1 MAKPSPVFLWLDL
14 EMTGLDPESCAIV
27 EVAALITGPDLEPR
41 DEFERVVW
49 QPDEVLARMEP
60 IVREMHAKSGLTDR
74 VRASAHS
81 LRETERDLFDLVARH
96 CGPGEG
102 LLAGNTIHHD
112 RRFLARYMPLVER
125 YLSYRQVDVSSLK
138 LLTRAWYPESPGFQK
153 PESNHRALAD
163 IRASIAELRYYR
175 ETFFRANPG

>member
-1 MAKPSPVFLWLDL
+1 MAKSSPVFLWLDL

-27 EVAALITGPDLEPR
+27 EVAALVTGPELEPR

-49 QPDEVLARMEP
+49 QPDEVLERMEP
-60 IVREMHAKSGLTDR
+60 IVREMHGKSGLTDR
-74 VRASAHS
+74 IRASPHS

>member
-1 MAKPSPVFLWLDL
+1 MAKPSAVFLWVDL
-14 EMTGLDPESCAIV
+14 EMTGLEPETSAIV
-27 EVAALITGPDLEPR
+27 EVAALVTGPQLEPV

-49 QPDEVLARMEP
+49 QPEEVLARMEP
-60 IVREMHAKSGLTDR
+60 IVREMHAKSGLTER
-74 VRASAHS
+74 IRTSPFS

-102 LLAGNTIHHD
+102 ILAGNTIHHD

>member
-14 EMTGLDPESCAIV
+14 EMTGLEPESCAIV

-49 QPDEVLARMEP
+49 QPEEVLQRMEP

-74 VRASAHS
+74 IRASAHS

>member
-1 MAKPSPVFLWLDL
+1 MAKPSAVFLWVDL
-14 EMTGLDPESCAIV
+14 EMTGLEPETSAIV
-27 EVAALITGPDLEPR
+27 EVAALVTGPQLEPV

-60 IVREMHAKSGLTDR
+60 IVREMHAKSGLTER
-74 VRASAHS
+74 IRTSPFS

-102 LLAGNTIHHD
+102 ILAGNTIHHD

>member
-1 MAKPSPVFLWLDL
+1 MAKSSPVFLWLDL
-14 EMTGLDPESCAIV
+14 EMTGLEPESCAIV
-27 EVAALITGPDLEPR
+27 EVAALITGPELEAR

-49 QPDEVLARMEP
+49 QPDEVLERMEP

-74 VRASAHS
+74 IRASPHS

-112 RRFLARYMPLVER
+112 RRFLSRYMPLVER

-163 IRASIAELRYYR
+163 IRASIAELRFYR

>member
-1 MAKPSPVFLWLDL
+1 MAKPTTVFLWLDL
-14 EMTGLDPESCAIV
+14 EMTGLEPESCAIV
-27 EVAALITGPDLEPR
+27 EVAALVTGPELEPR

-49 QPDEVLARMEP
+49 QPDEVLSRMEP

-74 VRASAHS
+74 IRASPYS
-81 LRETERDLFDLVARH
+81 LRETERDLFDLVAKH

-102 LLAGNTIHHD
+102 ILAGNTIHND

-138 LLTRAWYPESPGFQK
+138 LLTRAWYPESPSFQK